1 MLPAVLP
8 QEPTPETAR
17 FPDSLTGY
25 RHLDAARYE
34 RRRYGSIA
42 RRMNHWFLERAL
54 GRALAPVA
62 AGGLVLDTPSGT
74 GILHGFLA
82 SRGYRV
88 VASDLSRP
96 MIAQSQRRG
105 QAAGGVLA
113 DIRHLPFR
121 RDSFDAVVCS
131 RFIMHL
137 PRGARGETLRTLA
150 ELSRGPVIA
159 TVCHPYTFKTAS
171 RAARRFLGGNP
182 KQSPRITR
190 RGLEEELAEVGLEL
204 QSVAVVLPILSEVWV
219 ASVRRL

>member
-1 MLPAVLP
+1 MVRAVLQ
-8 QEPTPETAR
+8 QEPTPERAR

-34 RRRYGSIA
+34 RRRYGSLA

-54 GRALAPVA
+54 LRALAPVA
-62 AGGLVLDTPSGT
+62 PGGLVLDTPSGT
-74 GILHGFLA
+74 GILHDLLSA
-82 SRGYRV
+82 RGYRV

-105 QAAGGVLA
+105 RAAGGVLA
-113 DIRHLPFR
+113 DIRALPFR
-121 RDSFDAVVCS
+121 ARSFDAVVCS
-131 RFIMHL
+131 RFLMHL
-137 PRGARGETLRTLA
+137 PRGARGETLRALA
-150 ELSRGPVIA
+150 DLSRGPVIA

-204 QSVAVVLPILSEVWV
+204 RSVAVVLPILSEVWV
-219 ASVRRL
+219 ASIGRL

>member
-1 MLPAVLP
+1 MVPAVLP

-25 RHLDAARYE
+25 RHVDAARYE
-34 RRRYGSIA
+34 RRRYGSLA

-54 GRALAPVA
+54 ARALAPVPV
-62 AGGLVLDTPSGT
+62 GGLVLDTPSGT
-74 GILHGFLA
+74 GILHDLLRA
-82 SRGYRV
+82 RGYRV
-88 VASDLSRP
+88 IASDLSRP
-96 MIAQSQRRG
+96 MLAQAQRRG

-113 DIRHLPFR
+113 DIRRLPFR
-121 RDSFDAVVCS
+121 PASFDAVVCS

-159 TVCHPYTFKTAS
+159 TVCHPYTFKSAS
-171 RAARRFLGGNP
+171 RAARRFLGGTA

-204 QSVAVVLPILSEVWV
+204 ASVAMVLPVLSEVWV
-219 ASVRRL
+219 ASIRRL

>member
-1 MLPAVLP
+1 MLPP
-8 QEPTPETAR
+8 EPTPAAAPEPTR

-34 RRRYGSIA
+34 RRRYGSLA
-42 RRMNHWFLERAL
+42 RRLNHWFLERAL
-54 GRALAPVA
+54 GRALAAVEP
-62 AGGLVLDTPSGT
+62 GGLVLDAPSGT
-74 GILHGFLA
+74 GILHDFLTRRGF
-82 SRGYRV
+82 RV

-96 MIAQSQRRG
+96 MIALSQRRA

-113 DIRHLPFR
+113 DIRRLPFR
-121 RDSFDAVVCS
+121 PRSFDAVVCN

-137 PRGARGETLRTLA
+137 PRGARGETLRALS

-190 RGLEEELAEVGLEL
+190 RGLTEELAEVGLEL
-204 QSVAVVLPILSEVWV
+204 RSVAVVLPILSEVWV
-219 ASVRRL
+219 ASIHRL

>member
-1 MLPAVLP
+1 MVRAVLP
-8 QEPTPETAR
+8 QEPTPDGVR

-25 RHLDAARYE
+25 RHFDAARYE
-34 RRRYGSIA
+34 RRRYGSLA
-42 RRMNHWFLERAL
+42 RRMNHWFLERAMA
-54 GRALAPVA
+54 RALRPVA

-82 SRGYRV
+82 ARGYRV
-88 VASDLSRP
+88 VASDLSP
-96 MIAQSQRRG
+96 AMITQAQRK
-105 QAAGGVLA
+105 AEALGGVLA
-113 DIRHLPFR
+113 DIRNLPFR
-121 RDSFDAVVCS
+121 PSTFDAVVCS

-137 PRGARGETLRTLA
+137 PRGARGETLRMLA
-150 ELSRGPVIA
+150 TLSRGPVIA

-171 RAARRFLGGNP
+171 RAARRFLGGNA

-219 ASVRRL
+219 ASIRRL

>member
-1 MLPAVLP
+1 MVPAVLP
-8 QEPTPETAR
+8 QEPTQDTVR
-17 FPDSLTGY
+17 YPDSLTGY

-34 RRRYGSIA
+34 RRRYGSLA

-54 GRALAPVA
+54 GRALAPVP
-62 AGGLVLDTPSGT
+62 AGGLVLDSPSGT
-74 GILHGFLA
+74 GILHEYLRA
-82 SRGYRV
+82 RGYRV

-96 MIAQSQRRG
+96 MLAQSQRKG
-105 QAAGGVLA
+105 HATGGVLA

-121 RDSFDAVVCS
+121 PESFDAVVCS

-137 PRGARGETLRTLA
+137 PRGARGETLRALA

-171 RAARRFLGGNP
+171 RLARRFLGGTA
-182 KQSPRITR
+182 KLSPRITR

-204 QSVAVVLPILSEVWV
+204 ASVAVVLPILSEVWV

>member
-1 MLPAVLP
+1 MVRAVLP
-8 QEPTPETAR
+8 QEPEPEPAR

-34 RRRYGSIA
+34 RRRYGSLA

-54 GRALAPVA
+54 APVA
-62 AGGLVLDTPSGT
+62 PGGLVLDTPSGT
-74 GILHGFLA
+74 GILHDFLTA
-82 SRGYRV
+82 RGYRV

-96 MIAQSQRRG
+96 MIAQAQRRG
-105 QAAGGVLA
+105 LAAGGVLA
-113 DIRHLPFR
+113 DIRALPFR
-121 RDSFDAVVCS
+121 PRSFDAVVCS

-137 PRGARGETLRTLA
+137 PRGARGETLRALA
-150 ELSRGPVIA
+150 EMSRGPVIA

-171 RAARRFLGGNP
+171 RAARRFLGANA

-204 QSVAVVLPILSEVWV
+204 ASVAVVLPILSEVWV
-219 ASVRRL
+219 ASIRRL

>member
-1 MLPAVLP
+1 MLHAVPP
-8 QEPTPETAR
+8 QEPTPETVR

-34 RRRYGSIA
+34 RRRYGSLA

-54 GRALAPVA
+54 TRALAPVA
-62 AGGLVLDTPSGT
+62 PGGLVLDTPSGT
-74 GILHGFLA
+74 GILHDLLA
-82 SRGYRV
+82 ARGYRV

-96 MIAQSQRRG
+96 MIAQSRRRG
-105 QAAGGVLA
+105 RAAGGVLA
-113 DIRHLPFR
+113 DIRALPFR
-121 RDSFDAVVCS
+121 ARSFDAVVCS

-137 PRGARGETLRTLA
+137 PRGARGETLRALA

-190 RGLEEELAEVGLEL
+190 RGLEEELAEVGLAL

-219 ASVRRL
+219 ASIRRL